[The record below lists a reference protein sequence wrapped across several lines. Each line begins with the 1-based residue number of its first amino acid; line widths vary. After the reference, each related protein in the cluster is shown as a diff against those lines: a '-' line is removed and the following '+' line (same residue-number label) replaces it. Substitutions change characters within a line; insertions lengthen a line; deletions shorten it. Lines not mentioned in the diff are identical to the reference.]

1 MSEQESRQSIIDQ
14 EHLKILQI
22 TYLVSAGVSAFFSLF
37 GLLYA
42 FMGLFF
48 GSIIAAAPVRP
59 GQEPP
64 PAFLG
69 LFFGAFGFFFF
80 VLLMA
85 GGILKFLAYRK
96 LKERRSR
103 TFCMV
108 VAGITCLSIPYGTLL
123 GIFTFMVLSRPSVME
138 LFDR

>member
-1 MSEQESRQSIIDQ
+1 MTQQESRQSIIDQ
-14 EHLKILQI
+14 EHLKILHI
-22 TYLVSAGVSAFFSLF
+22 TYLASAGVSAFFSLF
-37 GLLYA
+37 GVMHA

-48 GSIIAAAPVRP
+48 GSMIAAAPVRP

-64 PAFLG
+64 PAFIG
-69 LFFGAFGFFFF
+69 WFFGAFGLFFF
-80 VLLMA
+80 VMWLSV
-85 GGILKFLAYRK
+85 GILKFLAYRK

-103 TFCMV
+103 IFCMV

-123 GIFTFMVLSRPSVME
+123 GVFTFIVLSRPSVIE